1 MIHKT
6 KSKFDDSMEKDKD
19 LDPVYVNKKMEEY
32 DELVQYYSIPHTKQ
46 QMDNHNVEPSEWWE
60 LVET

>member
-1 MIHKT
+1 
-6 KSKFDDSMEKDKD
+6 MEKDKD

-46 QMDNHNVEPSEWWE
+46 QMDNYNVKPSEWWE
-60 LVET
+60 LVETQIKEEM

>member
-1 MIHKT
+1 L
-6 KSKFDDSMEKDKD
+6 DDSVEKDKD
-19 LDPVYVNKKMEEY
+19 LDPMYVNKKMEEY

-46 QMDNHNVEPSEWWE
+46 QMDNYNVKPSEWWE